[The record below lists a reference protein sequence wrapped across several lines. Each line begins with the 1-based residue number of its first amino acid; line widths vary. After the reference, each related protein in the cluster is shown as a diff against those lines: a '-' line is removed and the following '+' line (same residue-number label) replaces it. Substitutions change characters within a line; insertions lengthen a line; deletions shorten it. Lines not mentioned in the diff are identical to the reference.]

1 MTDDSLTNE
10 AELASAAFDG
20 EVSPMERV
28 RIEATPQGRQLFEAY
43 SQLRS
48 ELVDI
53 EIPPTAREAAVA
65 AALSAFDDLQSPAGD
80 DTVALAPVISL
91 SDRRR
96 RQYRWL
102 SGAAAAVAVLV
113 VGAAVINSGGDDK
126 KSSGSFDAAAQNSQT
141 QKSQTATAP
150 IPQAGAPTG
159 GPTAVATAGSTPM
172 AGGINSPAVVTAWAL
187 APSFTTAAEL
197 ASYASNPGFGRRAD
211 PLGTTAVSTAAAT
224 AGTMSAT
231 DERTQYNTNCL
242 AAVTTPFAAVVF
254 QGQQVL
260 AIRDPGSRQLSVIDP
275 ATCRTVTTIALP

>member
-20 EVSPMERV
+20 EVSPMERA
-28 RIEATPQGRQLFEAY
+28 RIEATPQGSQLFEAY

-48 ELVDI
+48 ELVDVAV
-53 EIPPTAREAAVA
+53 PPTAREAAVA
-65 AALSAFDDLQSPAGD
+65 AALSAFDELQSPAED

-91 SDRRR
+91 NERRR

-102 SGAAAAVAVLV
+102 TGAAAAVAVLV
-113 VGAAVINSGGDDK
+113 VGAAVLNSGGDDK
-126 KSSGSFDAAAQNSQT
+126 KTSSSVDAAAQT

-150 IPQAGAPTG
+150 IPQAGAPTSG
-159 GPTAVATAGSTPM
+159 TTAVATAGSTAM

-197 ASYASNPGFGRRAD
+197 ASYASNPGFGNHAD
-211 PLGTTAVSTAAAT
+211 SSGTTAAPTAVST

-260 AIRDPGSRQLSVIDP
+260 AIRDSTSRQLSVIDP